1 MRKNST
7 SKSEV
12 DIMDFFDKF
21 VDKEDQAKEYQ
32 SFFKKPEDYKLWGQ
46 NTPFNDL
53 LASGGCPK
61 FFTLQEN
68 EKDSKMEPLWN
79 NDDHENLSM

>member
-1 MRKNST
+1 MRKNSQ

-32 SFFKKPEDYKLWGQ
+32 SFFKKPEDYKL
-46 NTPFNDL
+46 
-53 LASGGCPK
+53 
-61 FFTLQEN
+61 
-68 EKDSKMEPLWN
+68 
-79 NDDHENLSM
+79 

>member
-1 MRKNST
+1 MRKNSP

-21 VDKEDQAKEYQ
+21 VDKEDQ
-32 SFFKKPEDYKLWGQ
+32 SIFKKPEDYKLWGQ
-46 NTPFNDL
+46 NTPFSDL
-53 LASGGCPK
+53 LASGGYPK
-61 FFTLQEN
+61 FFTLQEE